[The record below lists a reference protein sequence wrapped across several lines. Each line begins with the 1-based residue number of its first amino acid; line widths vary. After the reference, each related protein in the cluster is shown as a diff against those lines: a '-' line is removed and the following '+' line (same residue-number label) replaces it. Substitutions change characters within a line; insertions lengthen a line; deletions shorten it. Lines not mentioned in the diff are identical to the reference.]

1 MNFLKLAKIW
11 KNMSLIDF
19 NEDEKWTELPFWN
32 QYLTFGGYGS
42 KGLSSDE
49 SLISLRVGVDRSIN
63 KIDNMAL

>member
-19 NEDEKWTELPFWN
+19 NEVEKFTELPFWN
-32 QYLTFGGYGS
+32 KFPTFGGKGS
-42 KGLSSDE
+42 KVLFSDE
-49 SLISLRVGVDRSIN
+49 SLISLRVGDDRSIN